1 MTNDCG
7 ATNRN
12 GNPCSLSAGWG
23 TDHNGEGRC
32 KFHGGA
38 TSGGAREGAGAPK
51 GNDNAA
57 THRLNSNPSLLYENL
72 EESRQDIV
80 DELRDSIVDQLAER
94 WGGLES
100 VPATHVRQARRI
112 AMNMLKVTVLAEE
125 WQAKQAEESGNP
137 LMERETRTSEQGHE
151 FDVDVPSKVESI
163 AGDLSREN
171 RMWLKDMGIL
181 GSPEEQQA
189 DAASEVA
196 AAWEDA
202 AAQWRMKRVENEQ
215 A

>member
-1 MTNDCG
+1 MNSNCG
-7 ATNRN
+7 AENRN
-12 GNPCSLSAGWG
+12 GEPCSLSKGWG
-23 TDHNGEGRC
+23 TDHKGEGRC
-32 KFHGGA
+32 KFHGGLS
-38 TSGGAREGAGAPK
+38 TGAPK

-72 EESRQDIV
+72 DESRQDIV
-80 DELRDSIVDQLAER
+80 DELRDSIVEQLADR
-94 WGGLES
+94 WGGLEA
-100 VPATHVRQARRI
+100 VPATHIRQARRI
-112 AMNMLKVTVLAEE
+112 AMNLLKVTVLSEE

-137 LMERETRTSEQGHE
+137 LMERETRTSDEGHE
-151 FDVDVPSKVESI
+151 FEVDIPSKVESI

-202 AAQWRMKRVENEQ
+202 AAQWRMKRVENE
-215 A
+215 